1 MADGCVT
8 RTAKENVLIQCGQC
22 SIRVLPEFGGKIASI
37 RVRDQE
43 LLQAPLVP
51 VAGRTR
57 SMPFDASDAS
67 GWDECLPSVAACR
80 VKTDAG
86 VAEVPDHG
94 DLWRVEWEPQSA
106 GIKGQ
111 GSGARRVGAV
121 EAGNQ
126 TVSLRAH
133 CFSLPLTL
141 ERTLDLK
148 QTRKGWE
155 LQLQYTLT
163 NTGRFAVP
171 WSWAA
176 HPLFA
181 VDAGDR
187 VELPDSMKTLR
198 LEGSAGKRLGKKG
211 DHVAWPCAS
220 LASRGTVDLS
230 VVADE
235 RSGIAEKLFAGPLE
249 TSESWCALHRP
260 RAGVTIRFRFDPKA
274 TPYLG
279 MWLCSGGWPERLG
292 AKQMC
297 VALEP
302 ATAPV
307 DSLAETGKWTR
318 MLAAGA
324 SQSWPLWIDL
334 EG

>member
-1 MADGCVT
+1 MAEGWVT
-8 RTAKENVLIQCGQC
+8 RTVKENVLIQSGEC

-37 RVRDQE
+37 RVRDRE

-57 SMPFDASDAS
+57 SMAFDASDAS
-67 GWDECLPSVAACR
+67 GWDECVPSVAACR
-80 VKTDAG
+80 VETDAG
-86 VAEVPDHG
+86 VAAVPDHG
-94 DLWRVEWEPQSA
+94 DLWRVEWENEERDGKNA
-106 GIKGQ
+106 KRDEGR
-111 GSGARRVGAV
+111 ARPANSVR
-121 EAGNQ
+121 
-126 TVSLRAH
+126 LRGH

-148 QTRKGWE
+148 PTRKGWE

-181 VDAGDR
+181 VEAGDR

-198 LEGSAGKRLGKKG
+198 VEGSAGKRLGSKG
-211 DHVAWPCAS
+211 DPVAWPCAGVGS
-220 LASRGTVDLS
+220 GGIVDLGS
-230 VVADE
+230 VADE
-235 RSGIAEKLFAGPLE
+235 RSGVAEKLFAGPLE
-249 TSESWCALHRP
+249 TSEGWCALHRP
-260 RAGVTIRFRFDPKA
+260 KAGVTIRFRFDPKA

-279 MWLCSGGWPERLG
+279 MWLCYGGWPARGG

-324 SQSWPLWIDL
+324 SQSWPLWVDL